1 VRVPA
6 WSDFDDAFIVHEDED
21 VIVVDKPAHVPSQ
34 AAEAKHDDDVVAR
47 LRRHLAARD
56 GVAPGEVYL
65 GVHQRLDR
73 DTSGLLL
80 MARRP
85 EANAALARQFE
96 GRQVDKRYVAGVQAA
111 RAVQGQ
117 RVLRDVL
124 VRGRGGRMEVAAGRG
139 SGAGRGR
146 GKLGGKLAVTAVV
159 EMERVGERAL
169 LELSP
174 RTGRTHQLR
183 VQLAHAGMPIAG
195 DPMYGGAPAMRLLL
209 HAAALRLEHPGG
221 GELSLQAPV
230 PIEVGRWVER
240 GAEEPLDDGALR
252 ERALWLA
259 LQRRY
264 RLARMRDGAEATTAF
279 RLFHGAGDG
288 SEALAV
294 DLYGEHLVVHVFGA
308 AAERNLEALLD
319 RLEALQPRGIYLKRH
334 PRQKNELGAEGQ
346 AELAP
351 PEPVRGSPPEAGSMD
366 GDGEIVVTEHG
377 VPFGVR
383 LGDGLRTGIFLDQRE
398 NRRRLR
404 ERADGKRLL
413 NLFGYTG
420 GFSVAALAGGAR
432 EAVTVD
438 ASKAALAWARRN
450 SARVGGEGRH
460 RTIADDAFVAL
471 RRMARRGERFDLIAV
486 DPPSYSTS
494 RARRFRVLKDYAELV
509 EAAARVLSPGGAMLC
524 CVNHHDASWGFL
536 QREIRRGLQAAGRQ
550 ARRVRELPPQID
562 FPAPPGGGP
571 LMKSAWVEA
580 D

>member
-1 VRVPA
+1 VEVERR
-6 WSDFDDAFIVHEDED
+6 EDR
-21 VIVVDKPAHVPSQ
+21 S
-34 AAEAKHDDDVVAR
+34 
-47 LRRHLAARD
+47 
-56 GVAPGEVYL
+56 
-65 GVHQRLDR
+65 
-73 DTSGLLL
+73 
-80 MARRP
+80 
-85 EANAALARQFE
+85 
-96 GRQVDKRYVAGVQAA
+96 
-111 RAVQGQ
+111 
-117 RVLRDVL
+117 
-124 VRGRGGRMEVAAGRG
+124 
-139 SGAGRGR
+139 
-146 GKLGGKLAVTAVV
+146 
-159 EMERVGERAL
+159 L
-169 LELSP
+169 LELKP

-209 HAAALRLEHPGG
+209 HAAGLRLQHPAG
-221 GELSLQAPV
+221 GELALTAPV
-230 PIEVGRWVER
+230 PIEIGRWVHH
-240 GAEEPLDDGALR
+240 GAEEPLDDAVLR
-252 ERALWLA
+252 ARALELA

-264 RLARMRDGAEATTAF
+264 RLARARQAEDPTTAF

-308 AAERNLEALLD
+308 AAERNLEAVLD
-319 RLEALQPRGIYLKRH
+319 ALQALQPQGIYLKRH

-346 AELAP
+346 TELAP
-351 PEPVRGSPPEAGSMD
+351 PQPVRGTAPAGAGATD
-366 GDGEIVVTEHG
+366 GDGPAEIVITEHG

-404 ERADGKRLL
+404 QRAQGKRLL

-420 GFSVAALAGGAR
+420 GFSVAALAGGAS
-432 EAVTVD
+432 EAVCVD
-438 ASKAALAWARRN
+438 SSKAALAWARRN
-450 SARVGGEGRH
+450 AARVGGEGRH

-494 RARRFRVLKDYAELV
+494 RARRFQVLKHYAELV

-524 CVNHHDASWGFL
+524 CINHHDASWGFL

-562 FPAPPGGGP
+562 FPAPPGGGA